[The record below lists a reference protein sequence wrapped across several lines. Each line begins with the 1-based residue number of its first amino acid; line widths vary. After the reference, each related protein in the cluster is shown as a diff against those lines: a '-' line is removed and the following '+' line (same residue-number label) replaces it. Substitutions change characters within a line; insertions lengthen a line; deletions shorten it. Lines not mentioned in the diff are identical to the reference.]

1 MLAPRHPDESQ
12 VQMTELVLPQHT
24 NALGTCFGGTILG
37 WIDIAA
43 GICSGR
49 HARAV
54 CVSVAFDEVHFITPI
69 RLGEV
74 VNIRARVTFAGRTS
88 LEVEVQVTRERR
100 DGSSEHSNT
109 AYVTFVAVNE
119 NGEPKEV
126 PPLLLSNELDEHRF
140 GEGKRRREARLERLH
155 RLPHA

>member
-1 MLAPRHPDESQ
+1 
-12 VQMTELVLPQHT
+12 
-24 NALGTCFGGTILG
+24 
-37 WIDIAA
+37 
-43 GICSGR
+43 
-49 HARAV
+49 
-54 CVSVAFDEVHFITPI
+54 
-69 RLGEV
+69 LGEV